1 MSKRVTYDEAFE
13 RVAAAINALGDWP
26 AGGFYANTLETAMLS
41 LATLQVAMIAKAEAD
56 GPPKNRG
63 PEPRHV
69 FRLKLTDEELTG
81 LRALKRACKTT
92 LSDEDFAQF
101 VIREHL
107 YRKGFHP

>member
-41 LATLQVAMIAKAEAD
+41 LATLQVAMISKAEAD
-56 GPPKNRG
+56 GPPKSFT
-63 PEPRHV
+63 PPPRHV
-69 FRLKLTDEELTG
+69 LHFNLTDEELTG
-81 LRALKRACKTT
+81 LRALMRASKTS
-92 LSDEDFAQF
+92 LDEADFAQF